1 MSVQIVINGP
11 IFIIGV
17 PFFSSICQPGCG
29 PSGVGGGVGESGN
42 EVWPTLGWTEN
53 FDIWGQKWSPSRV
66 LGFLGLLRSFRGF
79 LRKMQPSLALN
90 FLPVFGYQQ
99 PPAVFGLAAKR
110 TNLSWIPN
118 PSGGGG
124 LQPAP
129 SSGTWTPEVQKKFP
143 ALPPCWGLAVAPAAV
158 RSRCG
163 PCTLCTTR
171 QRGGGNVYS
180 VNVIAAKHW
189 SRKFWTPPGKELEG
203 SWRSLACRI
212 SVGGETGPAEDWSL
226 LWWQ

>member
-124 LQPAP
+124 TPTSTFIWHLDPRGPEEIPCSATLLGP
-129 SSGTWTPEVQKKFP
+129 GGSSSSSPFP
-143 ALPPCWGLAVAPAAV
+143 VWALHPLHHQTEGRGQCVFCECHC
-158 RSRCG
+158 SK
-163 PCTLCTTR
+163 TL
-171 QRGGGNVYS
+171 V
-180 VNVIAAKHW
+180 
-189 SRKFWTPPGKELEG
+189 
-203 SWRSLACRI
+203 
-212 SVGGETGPAEDWSL
+212 
-226 LWWQ
+226 